1 MIERWPRQ
9 MDGQSDRMNDT
20 FMDGQGD
27 RLIDEQTDQGI
38 LTEREGPVRLPSMY

>member
-1 MIERWPRQ
+1 

-27 RLIDEQTDQGI
+27 RIDRWIDEQTDQGI